1 MIEVWCRFP
10 LPAPVQ
16 FRPVVRSIACAL
28 SFVCLA
34 AHADNGTT
42 VFVSGPVGVIQA
54 SGRVGSLAK
63 GNDVKVGDLVRVGP
77 NGRAQI
83 RFPDGAYLSL
93 MPGADLRVDAY
104 RFGGNAKGKE
114 TAFFTLFRGSARFL
128 AGAIGKTSGS
138 RFRVTTPIALVEVR
152 IGEFVVVVGQGMQ
165 VTVGAGQLSVR
176 NDAGTLTL
184 NAGQRGFV
192 ADRSTLPYL
201 VGNVIPD
208 RIAP

>member
-1 MIEVWCRFP
+1 M
-10 LPAPVQ
+10 Q
-16 FRPVVRSIACAL
+16 FGHAARLIACAL
-28 SFVCLA
+28 AFVCLA

-42 VFVSGPVGVIQA
+42 VFVSGPVGVVQA
-54 SGRVGSLAK
+54 SGRLGSLAK
-63 GNDVKVGDLVRVGP
+63 GNDIKVGDLVRVGP

-93 MPGADLRVDAY
+93 MPGAELRVDAY

-114 TAFFTLFRGSARFL
+114 TAFFTLFRGATRFL
-128 AGAIGKTSGS
+128 AGAIGKAPGS
-138 RFRVTTPIALVEVR
+138 RFRVTTPSAVVEVR
-152 IGEFVVVVGQGMQ
+152 ISEFVVVVVGQGVQ

-176 NDAGTLTL
+176 NDAGALTL

>member
-1 MIEVWCRFP
+1 
-10 LPAPVQ
+10 LA
-16 FRPVVRSIACAL
+16 
-28 SFVCLA
+28 FVCLT

-42 VFVSGPVGVIQA
+42 VFVTGPVGVIQA
-54 SGRVGSLAK
+54 SGRIGVLGK
-63 GNDVKVGDLVRVGP
+63 GNDIKVGDLIRVGP

-93 MPGADLRVDAY
+93 MPGTELRVDAY

-114 TAFFTLFRGSARFL
+114 TAFFTLFRGATRFL
-128 AGAIGKTSGS
+128 AGEIGRAPGS
-138 RFRVTTPIALVEVR
+138 RFRVTTPIAVVEVR
-152 IGEFVVVVGQGMQ
+152 ISEFVVVVGQGVQ

-176 NDAGTLTL
+176 NDAGALTL
-184 NAGQRGFV
+184 NAGQRGLV
-192 ADRSTLPYL
+192 ADRSALPYL

>member
-1 MIEVWCRFP
+1 MPW
-10 LPAPVQ
+10 
-16 FRPVVRSIACAL
+16 IAWAL
-28 SFVCLA
+28 AFVCLA
-34 AHADNGTT
+34 AHAENGTT
-42 VFVSGPVGVIQA
+42 VFVSGPVGVVQA
-54 SGRVGSLAK
+54 SGRVESLAK
-63 GNDVKVGDLVRVGP
+63 GKDVNVGDLVRVGP

-93 MPGADLRVDAY
+93 MPGAELRVDAY

-114 TAFFTLFRGSARFL
+114 TAFFTLFRGATRFL
-128 AGAIGKTSGS
+128 AGAIGKVPGS
-138 RFRVTTPIALVEVR
+138 RFRVTTPMALVEAH
-152 IGEFVVVVGQGMQ
+152 ISEFVVVVGQGVQ

-176 NDAGTLTL
+176 NDAGALTL

-192 ADRSTLPYL
+192 VDRSSLPYL